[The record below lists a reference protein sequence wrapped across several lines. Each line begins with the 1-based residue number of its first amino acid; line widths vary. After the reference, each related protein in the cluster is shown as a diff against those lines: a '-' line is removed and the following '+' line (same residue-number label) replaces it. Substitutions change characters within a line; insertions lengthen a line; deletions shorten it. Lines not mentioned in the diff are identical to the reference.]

1 MHVANGSFGLPA
13 ALAGGNIGG
22 IAVDTAGNIY
32 AAVDRLQKPYIVA
45 FDAKG
50 TYLRSWQAGS
60 GTGGIYRIPLAIGP
74 DGLIYIIPEESVDT
88 VKVFTTAGTLV
99 RSFGAGSHI
108 LVPSDIEVDQ
118 SGNVY
123 VTSFANPAAGIK
135 YPAVTRLSPAGA
147 VTGQWQ
153 PLPNGGVAGG
163 DRLRSSGESRS
174 SPTARC
180 G

>member
-60 GTGGIYRIPLAIGP
+60 GTGGIYRIPLAMG
-74 DGLIYIIPEESVDT
+74 
-88 VKVFTTAGTLV
+88 
-99 RSFGAGSHI
+99 R
-108 LVPSDIEVDQ
+108 
-118 SGNVY
+118 
-123 VTSFANPAAGIK
+123 
-135 YPAVTRLSPAGA
+135 
-147 VTGQWQ
+147 TG
-153 PLPNGGVAGG
+153 
-163 DRLRSSGESRS
+163 
-174 SPTARC
+174 
-180 G
+180 